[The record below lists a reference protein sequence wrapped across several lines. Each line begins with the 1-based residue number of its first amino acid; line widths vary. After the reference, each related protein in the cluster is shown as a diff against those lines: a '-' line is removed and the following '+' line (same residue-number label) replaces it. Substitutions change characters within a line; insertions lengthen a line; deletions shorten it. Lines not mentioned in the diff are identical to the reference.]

1 MIPLDEF
8 DADASD
14 RRVLKAF
21 AVMLVCLIL
30 ALIWLD

>member
-8 DADASD
+8 DAATSD
-14 RRVLKAF
+14 RRMLKAF
-21 AVMLVCLIL
+21 AVMIVCLIL